1 MRVRAGEGRGE
12 ESATDRMLHQAANPA
27 SVQYVGD
34 GLQARD
40 ALLQIGGELLGVLH
54 RGAGL
59 RRFLS
64 ARARPVAHHGR
75 RHLDV
80 ALKAQTLAEDERLIR
95 AIAALQDVTG
105 ARREAEGLAVPVE
118 RVETRFQ
125 TVQPVA
131 RRRPVDAID
140 RQPADLLDRITRHR
154 AAERLTE
161 QLTAQAMPQYWPVG
175 CNRLTDQAQHLG
187 NPRQIVVY
195 AHWTAHEHQTG
206 RILYTLGDG
215 FVFVDL
221 DETIGQAVAGE
232 EVGEVS
238 RPFAGGVSE
247 DPNGFH
253 VVILALPDVTVNIK
267 PTQCVLSFFAA
278 VSLTTAVPVLAA
290 DDGIVLYAL
299 FKDKAILT
307 IDGARRVL
315 KAGETS
321 PEGVKLISTDTE
333 QEQAVV
339 EAGGRRETLKLGV
352 VVSRFEGSSPAAVTL
367 WADGNG
373 FFFANGSIN
382 GSSVTF
388 LVDTGANSV
397 ALSGVL
403 AERLGIDYKK
413 KGLKG
418 IATTAS
424 GHVRN
429 YVMKLDTVKIGEIVL
444 HNVDAAVLEGSHPS
458 TPLLGMS
465 VLNSLEMRRDG
476 NKMDL
481 IKKY

>member
-1 MRVRAGEGRGE
+1 MR
-12 ESATDRMLHQAANPA
+12 
-27 SVQYVGD
+27 
-34 GLQARD
+34 
-40 ALLQIGGELLGVLH
+40 
-54 RGAGL
+54 
-59 RRFLS
+59 
-64 ARARPVAHHGR
+64 
-75 RHLDV
+75 
-80 ALKAQTLAEDERLIR
+80 
-95 AIAALQDVTG
+95 
-105 ARREAEGLAVPVE
+105 
-118 RVETRFQ
+118 
-125 TVQPVA
+125 
-131 RRRPVDAID
+131 
-140 RQPADLLDRITRHR
+140 
-154 AAERLTE
+154 
-161 QLTAQAMPQYWPVG
+161 
-175 CNRLTDQAQHLG
+175 
-187 NPRQIVVY
+187 
-195 AHWTAHEHQTG
+195 
-206 RILYTLGDG
+206 
-215 FVFVDL
+215 
-221 DETIGQAVAGE
+221 
-232 EVGEVS
+232 
-238 RPFAGGVSE
+238 
-247 DPNGFH
+247 
-253 VVILALPDVTVNIK
+253 
-267 PTQCVLSFFAA
+267 CVLTFVAA
-278 VSLTTAVPVLAA
+278 FSLTTAVPALAA
-290 DDGIVLYAL
+290 DDGIALYAL

-352 VVSRFEGSSPAAVTL
+352 VVSRFEGSSPTLVTL
-367 WADGNG
+367 WADGSG

-403 AERLGIDYKK
+403 AQRLGIDYKK

-465 VLNSLEMRRDG
+465 ALNSLEMRRDG